1 MLNFARGIMYIGTG
15 LAFGAFA
22 LFIVTISNS
31 WTERMTETLILWGG
45 ILTFTVVLTI
55 IIVVI
60 YRVNGN
66 RQNGD
71 VYYEDAPSRR
81 SSSRSTA
88 LAPMGGG
95 NGQPSII
102 FVQPNGAGGR
112 QDAIYGYG
120 QQPALAPP
128 PQGSFDYSSARYELE
143 F

>member
-1 MLNFARGIMYIGTG
+1 MLNFARGIMYTGAG
-15 LAFGAFA
+15 LAFGGFA

-31 WTERMTETLILWGG
+31 WTERMTETLILWVG
-45 ILTFTVVLTI
+45 ILTGSIVLTA
-55 IIVVI
+55 IIVVV
-60 YRVNGN
+60 YRVTGN

-71 VYYEDAPSRR
+71 EYYDDAPSRR
-81 SSSRSTA
+81 SSRSTA

-120 QQPALAPP
+120 QQQALPPP
-128 PQGSFDYSSARYELE
+128 PQGSFDYSAARYELE

>member
-22 LFIVTISNS
+22 LFLVTVSNS

-45 ILTFTVVLTI
+45 ILTGSIVLTA

-60 YRVNGN
+60 NKVMSN
-66 RQNGD
+66 RQNSE
-71 VYYEDAPSRR
+71 VYYDDTPSRR

-88 LAPMGGG
+88 LATMGGG

-102 FVQPNGAGGR
+102 FVQPNGVGGR